1 MKTQRLLRE
10 FSYNGMK
17 IPDPN
22 PNASVEVA
30 VRSLSGAY
38 PELANAKVEPGDV
51 SANAAGQS
59 VQIFNLRVAP
69 TTKG

>member
-1 MKTQRLLRE
+1 MKAQRLLRE

-22 PNASVEVA
+22 PNASVEAA
-30 VRSLSGAY
+30 VRSLAGAY
-38 PELANAKVEPGDV
+38 PELANAKVEPGEV
-51 SANAAGQS
+51 AANGAGQS